1 MNRKLLDLY
10 TDYLICQNHQATA
23 TGLSRLI
30 DGEISHDKITR
41 FLNENNFDSK
51 DLWKYVKK
59 DVRKH
64 ENEENGVLI
73 FDDTIEEKNHT
84 DENDI
89 ICWHYSHAKGQYVK
103 GVNILSALIRY
114 DDFSMPISFEPVCK
128 DIYFCDVETKK
139 EKRKSSKTKNELF
152 RAITKQAVSNRV
164 KFEYILADNWFGSKE
179 NMKFIH
185 FDLRKKFIFGIK
197 SNRLIALS
205 KTDRQ
210 KGQYQLLSSLDMKD
224 KETKK
229 VYLKDIPFPVKLLKR
244 VFKNE
249 NNTSGSLFLIT
260 NDTNIDTDQF
270 YSIYQKRWKIE
281 EYHKSIKQNASLE
294 KSPTKVPRSQ
304 KNHIFASIVSYCKLE
319 FLKNK
324 TALNHFALKYK
335 LILKA
340 NQTAF
345 LELQKIRS
353 SA

>member
-1 MNRKLLDLY
+1 MDKNLLDLY
-10 TDYLICQNHQATA
+10 TDYLICQNHHATA
-23 TGLSRLI
+23 TGLSNLL
-30 DGEISHDKITR
+30 DGEVSHDKVTR
-41 FLNENNFDSK
+41 FLNRNNFDSK

-64 ENEENGVLI
+64 EDEEGVLI
-73 FDDTIEEKNHT
+73 FDDTIEEKLHT
-84 DENDI
+84 DENNI
-89 ICWHYSHAKGQYVK
+89 ICWHYSHAKGRYVK
-103 GVNILSALIRY
+103 GINILSALIRY
-114 DDFSMPISFEPVCK
+114 NDFSMPIAFEAICK
-128 DIYFCDVETKK
+128 DLHFCDVKTGE

-152 RAITKQAVSNRV
+152 RSMTKQAVSNCV
-164 KFEYILADNWFGSKE
+164 KFKYVLADNWFGSKE
-179 NMKFIH
+179 NMKFMH
-185 FDLRKKFIFGIK
+185 YDLRKKFIFGIK

-205 KTDRQ
+205 KADRK
-210 KGQYQLLSSLDMKD
+210 KGQYFLLSSLNMKD

-229 VYLKDIPFPVKLLKR
+229 VYLKDIPFSVKLLKR

-249 NNTSGSLFLIT
+249 NGTTGSLFLIT
-260 NDTNIDTDQF
+260 NDLNIDTDQI

-304 KNHIFASIVSYCKLE
+304 KNHIFASIISYCKLE

-324 TALNHFALKYK
+324 TTLNHFALKYK

-340 NQTAF
+340 NQMAF
-345 LELQKIRS
+345 GELQKIRS